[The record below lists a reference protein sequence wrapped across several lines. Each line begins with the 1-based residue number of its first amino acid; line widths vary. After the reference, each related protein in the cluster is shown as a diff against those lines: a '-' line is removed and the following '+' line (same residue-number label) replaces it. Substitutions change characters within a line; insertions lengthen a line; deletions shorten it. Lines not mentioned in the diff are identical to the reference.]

1 MKRNKKW
8 TAILAAALALI
19 MALAG
24 CSTTTVEAY
33 TVTGDTAETTTE
45 SLDFEAAYNYYDPD
59 TVIFYV
65 DSTGVTWQELFYE
78 IMYYTAYIEYQEGTE
93 ITSWSD
99 VCSLFTD
106 SDGNYYTYGAV
117 VLQNAIT
124 VLEQYH
130 IVYDHLTAEGVTL
143 GKDAL
148 DSIEA
153 LREQVIEE
161 SFDGDEDAFYDYL
174 DSMYCTEELWN
185 WFNEVDAMYAYD
197 GFDTLY
203 GEFGSDLSDEDVMAY
218 AAGDEDGTWTQ
229 YVQIKQIYLYTEEE
243 TEETENAEE
252 TVEDTAET
260 EETEIVED
268 TAGEEA
274 DATEEAATEEASAET
289 ATEASGE
296 SGTVDTILAALNEA
310 EDVDAAFDEL
320 YSQYNENAD
329 LDPYQ
334 SVGGW
339 CLYEGDT
346 EDEIYQAAL
355 ELGDYEYTVVSIDG
369 ADVIVMSVPID
380 PDAGVYYDSST
391 GTMYTLRYY
400 AAWQNYSD
408 LINGDDGW
416 IASAEADW
424 ADGFDSFSLSTVF
437 AEAAAAAATED
448 ASETDEG

>member
-1 MKRNKKW
+1 MIRNKKLI
-8 TAILAAALALI
+8 AVLAAALALV
-19 MALAG
+19 MVLSG

-33 TVTGDTAETTTE
+33 TDTTDTTATTTE

-65 DSTGVTWQELFYE
+65 DGTGVTWQELFYE
-78 IMYYTAYIEYQEGTE
+78 IMYYTAYVEYQEGSE

-130 IVYDHLTAEGVTL
+130 IVYDHLAAEGVTL

-161 SFDGDEDAFYDYL
+161 NFDGDEDAFYDYL

-229 YVQIKQIYLYTEEE
+229 YVQIKQIYIYTEEEAEE
-243 TEETENAEE
+243 TEET
-252 TVEDTAET
+252 TEDTEET
-260 EETEIVED
+260 EETTEDAEEAEETEAAED
-268 TAGEEA
+268 T
-274 DATEEAATEEASAET
+274 ATEEASAE
-289 ATEASGE
+289 
-296 SGTVDTILAALNEA
+296 SGTVDAILAALDAA

-329 LDPYQ
+329 LDPYE
-334 SVGGW
+334 GGW
-339 CLYEGDT
+339 CIYEGDT
-346 EDEIYQAAL
+346 DDEIYQAAL
-355 ELGDYEYTVVSIDG
+355 ELGEYEYTVVSIDG

-416 IASAEADW
+416 IASAEAEW
-424 ADGFDSFSLSTVF
+424 ADGFDSFSLSTIF
-437 AEAAAAAATED
+437 AEAAAAAAETED
-448 ASETDEG
+448 TTE

>member
-1 MKRNKKW
+1 MKRNKKL
-8 TAILAAALALI
+8 TAVLAAALALVL
-19 MALAG
+19 ALSG
-24 CSTTTVEAY
+24 CSATTVEAY
-33 TVTGDTAETTTE
+33 TVTGDTTETEAAE
-45 SLDFEAAYNYYDPD
+45 LDFAAAYSYYDPD

-65 DSTGVTWQELFYE
+65 DGTGVTWQELFYE
-78 IMYYTAYIEYQEGTE
+78 IMYYTAYVEYQEGSE

-130 IVYDHLTAEGVTL
+130 IVYDHLTAAGVTL

-161 SFDGDEDAFYDYL
+161 SFDGDEDAFYEYL

-218 AAGDEDGTWTQ
+218 AAGDEDGVWTQ

-243 TEETENAEE
+243 TEEAE
-252 TVEDTAET
+252 ET
-260 EETEIVED
+260 EETEES
-268 TAGEEA
+268 EEIEETA
-274 DATEEAATEEASAET
+274 DAASEEASEETTAAE
-289 ATEASGE
+289 
-296 SGTVDTILAALNEA
+296 TILAALDAA

-320 YSQYNENAD
+320 YTQYNENAD
-329 LDPYQ
+329 LDAYQ
-334 SVGGW
+334 SAGGW

-355 ELGDYEYTVVSIDG
+355 ELGDYEYTLVSIDG

-424 ADGFDSFSLSTVF
+424 AEGFESFSLTTIF
-437 AEAAAAAATED
+437 AEAAAAAAETED
-448 ASETDEG
+448 TTE

>member
-1 MKRNKKW
+1 MIRNKKLI
-8 TAILAAALALI
+8 AVLAAALALV
-19 MALAG
+19 MALSG

-33 TVTGDTAETTTE
+33 TDTADTTATTTE

-65 DSTGVTWQELFYE
+65 DGAGVTWQELFYE
-78 IMYYTAYIEYQEGTE
+78 IMYYTAYVEYQEGSE

-130 IVYDHLTAEGVTL
+130 IVYDHLAAEGVTL

-161 SFDGDEDAFYDYL
+161 NFDGDEDAFYEYL
-174 DSMYCTEELWN
+174 NSMYCTEELWN

-229 YVQIKQIYLYTEEE
+229 YVQIKQIYIYTEEEAEE
-243 TEETENAEE
+243 TEETAEAA
-252 TVEDTAET
+252 EDT
-260 EETEIVED
+260 
-268 TAGEEA
+268 
-274 DATEEAATEEASAET
+274 ATEEASAE
-289 ATEASGE
+289 
-296 SGTVDTILAALNEA
+296 SGTVDAILAALDAA

-329 LDPYQ
+329 LDPYE
-334 SVGGW
+334 GGW
-339 CLYEGDT
+339 CIYEGDT
-346 EDEIYQAAL
+346 DDEIYQAAL
-355 ELGDYEYTVVSIDG
+355 ELGEYEYTVVSIDG

-416 IASAEADW
+416 IASAEAEW
-424 ADGFDSFSLSTVF
+424 ADGFDSFSLSTIF
-437 AEAAAAAATED
+437 AEAAVAVETED
-448 ASETDEG
+448 TTE